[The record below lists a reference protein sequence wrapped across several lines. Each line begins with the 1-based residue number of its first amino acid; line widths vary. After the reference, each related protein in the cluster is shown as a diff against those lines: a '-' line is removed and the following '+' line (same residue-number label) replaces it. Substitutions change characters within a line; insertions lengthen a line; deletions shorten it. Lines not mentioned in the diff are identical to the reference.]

1 MLLDR
6 LARAAA
12 ADPDVAAV
20 TPPALSPTG
29 DAAVLTVLPNSSP
42 QDQATTDLVTRLRQ
56 QIIPTARGDSGTQIY
71 VGGLTATILDL
82 ASQVA
87 DRLPLFIGAV
97 VGVSFLL
104 LVVVFRALLV
114 PLKAALLNLLSIG
127 AAYGVVVAIFQWGWA
142 KGLVGLET
150 TVPIMSFVPMLMFA
164 ILFGLSMDYEVF
176 LLSRIREEYVATG
189 DAHGSVVTAIAATA
203 RVITSAA
210 LIMVCV
216 FVGFVFSSDPV
227 LKMVGVGLAVAV
239 AIDATIVRVV
249 LVPALMSL
257 LGDRAWWL
265 PRWLDRTLPSVNLEA
280 TTPAPTTAPPNTH
293 PGHAAS
299 SPTGTGTSVPALI
312 DSAVN
317 VSEVAVDRS
326 PADPKSLGNGG
337 HAVLPRA
344 IHLLGHL
351 ELVGGQTEG
360 RRHGGRGPGGASPAL
375 VRSRIRSR
383 SNSARAANTWKTS
396 LPPGVVVSIASWRL
410 RKPIPR
416 SARPVTVSTR
426 WRSERPNRSSFHTT
440 RVSPGR
446 SWSKSC
452 SRTGRSARAPL
463 AVSVNTR

>member
-1 MLLDR
+1 MTCSPRGFGPGFNGPLLLAAELPPGDPQAPDRRMLLDR
-6 LARAAA
+6 LARGAV
-12 ADPDVAAV
+12 ADPGVAVV
-20 TPPALSPTG
+20 TPPVLSPTG

-42 QDQATTDLVTRLRQ
+42 QDEATTDLVTRLRH

-71 VGGLTATILDL
+71 VGGLTATIGDL

-87 DRLPLFIGAV
+87 DRLLLFIGAV

-142 KGLVGLET
+142 SGLVGMET

-216 FVGFVFSSDPV
+216 FVGFVFSPDPV

-265 PRWLDRTLPSVNLEA
+265 PRWLDRTLPSVNLDA
-280 TTPAPTTAPPNTH
+280 TTPSPTTAPPI
-293 PGHAAS
+293 
-299 SPTGTGTSVPALI
+299 PTPDTPPA
-312 DSAVN
+312 
-317 VSEVAVDRS
+317 
-326 PADPKSLGNGG
+326 
-337 HAVLPRA
+337 
-344 IHLLGHL
+344 
-351 ELVGGQTEG
+351 
-360 RRHGGRGPGGASPAL
+360 
-375 VRSRIRSR
+375 
-383 SNSARAANTWKTS
+383 
-396 LPPGVVVSIASWRL
+396 
-410 RKPIPR
+410 
-416 SARPVTVSTR
+416 ARP
-426 WRSERPNRSSFHTT
+426 EPE
-440 RVSPGR
+440 
-446 SWSKSC
+446 
-452 SRTGRSARAPL
+452 PL
-463 AVSVNTR
+463 PLP